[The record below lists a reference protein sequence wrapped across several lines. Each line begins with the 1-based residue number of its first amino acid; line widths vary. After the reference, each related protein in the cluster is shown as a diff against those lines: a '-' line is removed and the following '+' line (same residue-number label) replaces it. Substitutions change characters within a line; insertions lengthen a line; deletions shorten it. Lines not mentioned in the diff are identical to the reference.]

1 MAILGKVF
9 HSNLS
14 EFFFSVIPLAH
25 LTESPGLLRK
35 MNSSYTST
43 AGIKFQMTS
52 VMAQGV
58 MVPVGLIDARILGM
72 NESTPLPYRITELIR

>member
-1 MAILGKVF
+1 MIQGHSVRK

-25 LTESPGLLRK
+25 LTESLGLLRK

-52 VMAQGV
+52 VMAH
-58 MVPVGLIDARILGM
+58 GLWFQLG
-72 NESTPLPYRITELIR
+72 